1 MVSALAI
8 QALTHCFFKA
18 ELISLFKKLICLLQ
32 SFSIILSCY
41 NLVRWIVTLPTD
53 PSVVFSRHVLHPNQH
68 EYKRPVRWLIS
79 GLISPAGA
87 GLLWEEN
94 TIGWLISPG
103 WNQQANMLKIVKI
116 HESTTDINMYVYYIK
131 STTDINTS
139 WWSLHF
145 CLLVTCY
152 SVILRENPTRSFA
165 PLTKVC
171 GRPFC
176 LHP

>member
-1 MVSALAI
+1 MYIWNSAVVSALAI

-32 SFSIILSCY
+32 SFFIILSWY
-41 NLVRWIVTLPTD
+41 NLVCWIVSLPTY

-68 EYKRPVRWLIS
+68 EYK
-79 GLISPAGA
+79 
-87 GLLWEEN
+87 
-94 TIGWLISPG
+94 
-103 WNQQANMLKIVKI
+103 IVKI
-116 HESTTDINMYVYYIK
+116 HKSTTDINMYVYYIK

-176 LHP
+176 LQP